1 MSAPRRRHDP
11 PRGPLVGL
19 AELAA
24 NRRRLLGLTQRATA
38 ELADVG
44 ISSIYA
50 LEEGSNRLTL
60 EILMRILDALG
71 LALIVAPP
79 ATVSTAPQVVVLNG
93 RLQS

>member
-1 MSAPRRRHDP
+1 MSTPRRRHDP

-19 AELAA
+19 AELTSS
-24 NRRRLLGLTQRATA
+24 RRRLLGLTQRAAA

-60 EILMRILDALG
+60 EILIRILDALG
-71 LALIVAPP
+71 LTLIVAPP
-79 ATVSTAPQVVVLNG
+79 ATLPADPQVVILSG
-93 RLQS
+93 LQKP

>member
-11 PRGPLVGL
+11 PHGPLVGL

-24 NRRRLLGLTQRATA
+24 SRRRLLGLTQRATA

-50 LEEGSNRLTL
+50 LEDGSDRLTL

-71 LALIVAPP
+71 LALAVAPP
-79 ATVSTAPQVVVLNG
+79 ARLATATQVVILDDQ
-93 RLQS
+93 RP

>member
-19 AELAA
+19 AGLAA
-24 NRRRLLGLTQRATA
+24 SRRRLLGLTQRAAA

-50 LEEGSNRLTL
+50 LEDGSDRLTL

-71 LALIVAPP
+71 LALVVAPP
-79 ATVSTAPQVVVLNG
+79 AMLPTATQVVILNDQ
-93 RLQS
+93 RP